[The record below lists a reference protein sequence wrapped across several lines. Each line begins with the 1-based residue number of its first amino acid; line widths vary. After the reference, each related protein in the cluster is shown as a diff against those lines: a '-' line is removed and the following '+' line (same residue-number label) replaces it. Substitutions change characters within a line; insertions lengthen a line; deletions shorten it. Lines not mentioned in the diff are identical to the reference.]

1 MRLEMLVE
9 MQIEILDSQSSCLFS
24 NEPFEKRPGMTIE
37 DFGLH
42 SDDHFESHLLR
53 CVAMISRLLEIVGL
67 FCRRA
72 LQKRPWMTIEDF
84 GLHSDEQFES
94 HLLGNGLYLCPISDI
109 GWLLLVGST
118 KLQVSFAEYS
128 LFYRALLQKRPI
140 I

>member
-9 MQIEILDSQSSCLFS
+9 TETEILDRQSAGLFS
-24 NEPFEKRPGMTIE
+24 KEPFEKRPETTIE

-42 SDDHFESHLLR
+42 SEDHFESHLLR

-84 GLHSDEQFES
+84 GLHSDDHFEC
-94 HLLGNGLYLCPISDI
+94 HLLRCVATIRRLLEIVGLFCRRVL
-109 GWLLLVGST
+109 
-118 KLQVSFAEYS
+118 
-128 LFYRALLQKRPI
+128 
-140 I
+140 